1 MKSQSKIRQDKSPVQ
16 NPSIKAWPKSP
27 AHNYGQK
34 SDLKW
39 IGVVNLLLCKL
50 NPYREYMLRD
60 YVSNIWGN
68 LWIAV
73 MGAGQGVWPK
83 IFFLVHMTMSTGPLA
98 SPPPRGGASWCLQ
111 IFACFLPV
119 LSLAL
124 ISCWSMLETC
134 ASVSGHHFSHI
145 KSHFNDLKQN
155 FKIWGYLQKRHF

>member
-1 MKSQSKIRQDKSPVQ
+1 MLWSLTYFHD
-16 NPSIKAWPKSP
+16 
-27 AHNYGQK
+27 
-34 SDLKW
+34 
-39 IGVVNLLLCKL
+39 
-50 NPYREYMLRD
+50 LRD

-98 SPPPRGGASWCLQ
+98 SPPPRGGASWCLP

-155 FKIWGYLQKRHF
+155 FKIWGYLQKRLFRKVSPATKDACEV